1 MNIYG
6 TKSVEMETVE
16 TFKYSKNK
24 WFNYWSTIYL

>member
-16 TFKYSKNK
+16 TFKYS
-24 WFNYWSTIYL
+24 